1 MCGIKADTLKCQRTT
16 VLMLLGLEE
25 PFYHWSCRAL
35 LSFLGLSQEC
45 CFEVEKL
52 NLWFSQWPLDDVNF
66 LGHTRSL
73 CWRRKRS
80 QALQTP
86 GNGPCPSFEKRG
98 QLMIW
103 TMEGNNWD
111 SCLTTATQLLSQHQ
125 LNVVSGTNFCAWKGS
140 RNTSVSVFQVG
151 IVPGPTRG
159 KSVAICAAWLNCEDL
174 RGLYIKYFPPSEF
187 RVLELWLFLLGRT
200 VSLSYPRKFDQDSA
214 RKE

>member
-1 MCGIKADTLKCQRTT
+1 MCGIKADMLKCQRTAL
-16 VLMLLGLEE
+16 LMLLGLEE
-25 PFYHWSCRAL
+25 RFYRWSCRAL
-35 LSFLGLSQEC
+35 LSSLGLSWEC

-52 NLWFSQWPLDDVNF
+52 NLWFSHWPLDDVNF

-73 CWRRKRS
+73 CCRWKRS

-98 QLMIW
+98 QFMIR

-111 SCLTTATQLLSQHQ
+111 LCLTMAMQLLSQHQ
-125 LNVVSGTNFCAWKGS
+125 LNVVSGKNFCAWKGS
-140 RNTSVSVFQVG
+140 CNTSVSVFRVG

-174 RGLYIKYFPPSEF
+174 CGLTLNISPLSEF
-187 RVLELWLFLLGRT
+187 RVLELWLFFVGKNSII
-200 VSLSYPRKFDQDSA
+200 VIS
-214 RKE
+214 